1 MHNSFILLIEEVRDS
16 QTPSLLSDFSILQ
29 SPALLSVVTDQVFQV
44 HEFSLCEEGIL
55 LVYLFLTNS
64 SFLDAGT
71 VLGKGQ
77 EHFRKENTQL
87 QKCGTESLSY
97 SSSCSSG

>member
-16 QTPSLLSDFSILQ
+16 QTPSLLSDLSILQ

-55 LVYLFLTNS
+55 PVCLFLTNS
-64 SFLDAGT
+64 FLDAGI
-71 VLGKGQ
+71 VLGKRG
-77 EHFRKENTQL
+77 EHSRKENTQL

-97 SSSCSSG
+97 SSSC